1 MWRKGSELLCIRL
14 PRLPL
19 NSAQSRAPLFSRTYN
34 SPMDIPLTLK
44 RASLAAAML
53 TLCGSAAAQGQT
65 ALLADGTTLSIKF
78 PLAEFTTEGAIFDL
92 IPQTK
97 QIFVTGI
104 GVTIPTSVDGV
115 AVVIHG
121 TGDGGTLDANGVVIA
136 GTVHGIE
143 AHNFDRLLDEN
154 AIAGG
159 RSIGNASD
167 INFTGAAR
175 SIFSTDRFLMNHP
188 LNSAVQVKMFDQFN
202 AHRDGA
208 YLGHAGVLTP
218 PPAVPNALPLNYPSM
233 SGGTCKSAGH
243 VYLDSVGNEYYIP
256 DLGIVIEL
264 SENVVGGLVRSVSQ
278 PIVNSSGVTVE
289 RGSMVV
295 GDMMIMLNQDPRFTA
310 DSLGLGG
317 STIPSEVMWANLE
330 VGSAVIVV
338 GHMIGEDFMYGQL
351 IETDAVDV
359 GAPPQISAEQWL
371 FTDAAN
377 RIRFRGFLDKPF
389 VLDNAGNNTTTLM
402 SLHVAFKDAAGLTLL
417 DRLEEL
423 TIDPLT
429 GVGQYRVRS
438 RDEVNVADVAQIER
452 YATNPIS
459 GLEVI
464 RTVWMRIDVE

>member
-1 MWRKGSELLCIRL
+1 
-14 PRLPL
+14 
-19 NSAQSRAPLFSRTYN
+19 
-34 SPMDIPLTLK
+34 MDIPLTLK

-53 TLCGSAAAQGQT
+53 TLCGSAAAQGLS
-65 ALLADGTTLSIKF
+65 ALLADGTTVNIKF
-78 PLAEFTTEGAIFDL
+78 PLEEFTTEAAIYGLDSA
-92 IPQTK
+92 TK
-97 QIFVTGI
+97 QIFCAGI
-104 GVTIPTSVDGV
+104 GVSVPVSIDGG
-115 AVVIHG
+115 AVVIDG
-121 TGDGGTLDANGVVIA
+121 TGDGGELDANGVVIP
-136 GTVHGIE
+136 GSVGGIQ

-154 AIAGG
+154 AVANGTAPGNGAG
-159 RSIGNASD
+159 
-167 INFTGAAR
+167 INFAGAAR
-175 SIFSTDRFLMNHP
+175 SIYSTDRFMMNHGGTRIEGQMFNQFATVRNTALVRHAAVLPTAP
-188 LNSAVQVKMFDQFN
+188 LYVPSSV
-202 AHRDGA
+202 G
-208 YLGHAGVLTP
+208 LAGD
-218 PPAVPNALPLNYPSM
+218 YPSM

-317 STIPSEVMWANLE
+317 STIPSAVMWANLE
-330 VGSAVIVV
+330 IGSLVTVV
-338 GHMIGEDFMYGQL
+338 GHMIGEDFMYGQWV
-351 IETDAVDV
+351 ETDAVDV

-438 RDEVNVADVAQIER
+438 RDEVNVADVAQIEM

-464 RTVWMRIDVE
+464 RTVWMRADVE

>member
-1 MWRKGSELLCIRL
+1 
-14 PRLPL
+14 
-19 NSAQSRAPLFSRTYN
+19 
-34 SPMDIPLTLK
+34 MDIPLTLK

-53 TLCGSAAAQGQT
+53 TLCGSAAGQGLT
-65 ALLADGTTLSIKF
+65 ALLADGTSLNIKF
-78 PLAEFTTEGAIFDL
+78 PLEEFTTEGAIYGLDTA
-92 IPQTK
+92 TK

-104 GVTIPTSVDGV
+104 GVTIPVSVDGV
-115 AVVIHG
+115 KVVIHG
-121 TGDGGTLDANGVVIA
+121 TGNGGTLDGAGVVIP
-136 GTVHGIE
+136 GSVHGIE
-143 AHNFDRLLDEN
+143 AHNFDRLLDKN
-154 AIAGG
+154 AVANG
-159 RSIGNASD
+159 SAPDNASG
-167 INFTGAAR
+167 INFAGAAR
-175 SIFSTDRFLMNHP
+175 SIFSTDRFM
-188 LNSAVQVKMFDQFN
+188 MD
-202 AHRDGA
+202 
-208 YLGHAGVLTP
+208 HAGTRIEGQMFNQFAAVRNTALLRHIAVLPTTP
-218 PPAVPNALPLNYPSM
+218 LSVPSSVGLAGDYPSM

-243 VYLDSVGNEYYIP
+243 VYVDSAVPPNEYYIP
-256 DLGIVIEL
+256 DLEVVIEL
-264 SENVVGGLVRSVSQ
+264 SENVVGGLVRSISQ

-295 GDMMIMLNQDPRFTA
+295 GDLMIMLNQDPRFGA

-317 STIPSEVMWANLE
+317 STIPSAVMWANLE
-330 VGSAVIVV
+330 IGSLVTVV
-338 GHMIGEDFMYGQL
+338 GHMIGEDFMYGQWV
-351 IETDAVDV
+351 ETDAVDV
-359 GAPPQISAEQWL
+359 GAPPQITAEQWL

-438 RDEVNVADVAQIER
+438 RDEVNVADVAQIEM

-464 RTVWMRIDVE
+464 RAVWMRADVE

>member
-1 MWRKGSELLCIRL
+1 
-14 PRLPL
+14 
-19 NSAQSRAPLFSRTYN
+19 
-34 SPMDIPLTLK
+34 MDIPLTLK

-65 ALLADGTTLSIKF
+65 ALLDDGTTLSIKF

-256 DLGIVIEL
+256 DLEVVIEL
-264 SENVVGGLVRSVSQ
+264 SENVTAGLVRSVALPVVDPVTGEITQ
-278 PIVNSSGVTVE
+278 PGSLVIGDLIV
-289 RGSMVV
+289 
-295 GDMMIMLNQDPRFTA
+295 MLNQDPRFGA
-310 DSLGLGG
+310 DSFGLGLA
-317 STIPSEVMWANLE
+317 TIPSAVMWANLQ
-330 VGSAVIVV
+330 VGSMVVVI
-338 GHMIGEDFMYGQL
+338 GHMIGEDFMYGQEV
-351 IETDAVDV
+351 ETDAVDV
-359 GAPPQISAEQWL
+359 DAPPQISAEQWL
-371 FTDAAN
+371 FRDDAD

-389 VLDNAGNNTTTLM
+389 VRDAAGNNTATLLQ
-402 SLHVAFKDAAGLTLL
+402 LHVQFISNGIIEL
-417 DRLEEL
+417 DRLEDL
-423 TIDPLT
+423 TVDIT

-438 RDEVNVADVAQIER
+438 RDEVDVATITQVSM
-452 YATNPIS
+452 YATDPTDGS
-459 GLEVI
+459 EVV
-464 RTVWMRIDVE
+464 RETWNRIDVQ

>member
-1 MWRKGSELLCIRL
+1 
-14 PRLPL
+14 
-19 NSAQSRAPLFSRTYN
+19 
-34 SPMDIPLTLK
+34 MDIPLTLK

-65 ALLADGTTLSIKF
+65 ALLDDGTTLSIKF

-92 IPQTK
+92 NTTTK

-104 GVTIPTSVDGV
+104 GVTVPTSVDGV
-115 AVVIHG
+115 PVVIHG
-121 TGDGGTLDANGVVIA
+121 TGDGGLVDANGVVIP
-136 GTVHGIE
+136 GSVGGIQ

-154 AIAGG
+154 AVANGTAP
-159 RSIGNASD
+159 GNASG
-167 INFTGAAR
+167 INFAGAAR
-175 SIFSTDRFLMNHP
+175 SIFSTDRFM
-188 LNSAVQVKMFDQFN
+188 MD
-202 AHRDGA
+202 
-208 YLGHAGVLTP
+208 HAGTRIEGQMFNQFAAVRNTALFRHQAVLPTTP
-218 PPAVPNALPLNYPSM
+218 LSVPSSVGLAGDYPSM

-243 VYLDSVGNEYYIP
+243 VYVDSAVPPNEYYIP
-256 DLGIVIEL
+256 DLDLVIEL
-264 SENVVGGLVRSVSQ
+264 SENVVGGLVRSISQ

-295 GDMMIMLNQDPRFTA
+295 GDMMIMLNQDPRFGA

-338 GHMIGEDFMYGQL
+338 GHMIGEDFMYGQW

-389 VLDNAGNNTTTLM
+389 VLDNAGGNTTTLM

-417 DRLEEL
+417 DRLETL

-429 GVGQYRVRS
+429 QVGQYRVRS
-438 RDEVNVADVAQIER
+438 RDEVDVATITQVSM
-452 YATNPIS
+452 YATDPTDGS
-459 GLEVI
+459 EVV
-464 RTVWMRIDVE
+464 RSTWNRVDVQ

>member
-1 MWRKGSELLCIRL
+1 
-14 PRLPL
+14 
-19 NSAQSRAPLFSRTYN
+19 
-34 SPMDIPLTLK
+34 MDIPLTLK

-53 TLCGSAAAQGQT
+53 TLCGSAAAQGLS
-65 ALLADGTTLSIKF
+65 ALLADGTTVNIKF
-78 PLAEFTTEGAIFDL
+78 PLEEFTTESAIYGLDSA
-92 IPQTK
+92 TK
-97 QIFVTGI
+97 QIFCAGI
-104 GVTIPTSVDGV
+104 GVSVPVSIDGG
-115 AVVIHG
+115 AVVIGG
-121 TGDGGTLDANGVVIA
+121 TGDGGELDANGVVIP
-136 GTVHGIE
+136 GSVGGIQ

-154 AIAGG
+154 AVANGTAPGNGAG
-159 RSIGNASD
+159 
-167 INFTGAAR
+167 INFAGAAR
-175 SIFSTDRFLMNHP
+175 SIYSTDRFMMNHGGTRIEGQMFNQFATVRNTA
-188 LNSAVQVKMFDQFN
+188 LVRHAAVLPTATLYVPSSV
-202 AHRDGA
+202 G
-208 YLGHAGVLTP
+208 LAGD
-218 PPAVPNALPLNYPSM
+218 YPSM

-438 RDEVNVADVAQIER
+438 RDEVNVADVAQIEM